1 MLNSVLLQGITVV
14 SNAATQVVDTA
25 KNVAVQATQVP
36 LAGTIVTPKQDSLSL
51 LDLIMKGG
59 LIMIPMALLSILTIY
74 FFFERLMIISKASK
88 LDKNFMN
95 SIKDFIHNGNIDAAK
110 SLCRNTV
117 SPAARM
123 IEKGVS
129 RIGKPIKEI
138 EEAMESIGKLE
149 LNRLEKNLS
158 VLSLI
163 GRIAPIFGFIGTIG
177 GVIKIFYDI
186 SLSDNIS
193 IGIISTGLYQKMI
206 TSASGL
212 VVGLLAFVGYY
223 ILNAMLDKTIN
234 KMETASVEFIDL
246 LQEPTK

>member
-1 MLNSVLLQGITVV
+1 MLNSVLLQIV
-14 SNAATQVVDTA
+14 SGAAGAVTQVADTA
-25 KNVAVQATQVP
+25 KNIAAQATQLP
-36 LAGTIVTPKQDSLSL
+36 AAIPAPQQETISL

-59 LIMIPMALLSILTIY
+59 IIMIPMGILSILTIY
-74 FFFERLMIISKASK
+74 FFFERFMTISKASR

-95 SIKDFIHNGNIDAAK
+95 SIKDFIHNGNVDAAK
-110 SLCRNTV
+110 SLCKNTT

-123 IEKGVS
+123 IEKGVN

-138 EEAMESIGKLE
+138 EEAMEGIGKLE
-149 LNRLEKNLS
+149 LYRLEKNLN

-163 GRIAPIFGFIGTIG
+163 GRIAPILGFVGTIA
-177 GVIKIFYDI
+177 GVIKIFHDI
-186 SLSDNIS
+186 SLTDNIS
-193 IGIISTGLYQKMI
+193 IGVISGGLYQKMI

-212 VVGLLAFVGYY
+212 MVGLFAFIGYY

-234 KMETASVEFIDL
+234 KMETASVEFMDL

>member
-1 MLNSVLLQGITVV
+1 MFNSVLLQVV
-14 SNAATQVVDTA
+14 VNGANTATQVLDTA
-25 KNVAVQATQVP
+25 KNVAAQVAQTTLP
-36 LAGTIVTPKQDSLSL
+36 VDQPKHASLSM

-59 LIMIPMALLSILTIY
+59 YIMIPIGVLSLLTVFY
-74 FFFERLMIISKASK
+74 FFERFMTINKASK

-95 SIKDFIHNGNIDAAK
+95 NIKDYIHNGNMDAAK
-110 SLCRNTV
+110 ALCKNSP

-123 IEKGVS
+123 VEKGIT

-138 EEAMESIGKLE
+138 EETMEGAGKLE
-149 LNRLEKNLS
+149 INRLERHLS

-163 GRIAPIFGFIGTIG
+163 GRIAPIFGFIGTIA

-186 SLSDNIS
+186 SLTDNIS
-193 IGIISTGLYQKMI
+193 IGVISTGLYQKMI

-212 VVGLLAFVGYY
+212 VVGLIAFVGYY

>member
-1 MLNSVLLQGITVV
+1 MFNSVLLQIV
-14 SNAATQVVDTA
+14 SGAAGVANQVVDTT
-25 KNVAVQATQVP
+25 KNIGAQASQLP
-36 LAGTIVTPKQDSLSL
+36 AAGAPPKQDTLSL

-59 LIMIPMALLSILTIY
+59 MIMVPIGILSVLTIY
-74 FFFERLMIISKASK
+74 FFFERFIVISKASR

-110 SLCRNTV
+110 SLCKNTV

-123 IEKGVS
+123 VEKGVS
-129 RIGKPIKEI
+129 RIGKPMKEI
-138 EEAMESIGKLE
+138 EEAMDGVGKLE
-149 LNRLEKNLS
+149 INRLEKNLG

-163 GRIAPIFGFIGTIG
+163 GRIAPIFGFLGTIA

-186 SLSDNIS
+186 SLQDSIS

-212 VVGLLAFVGYY
+212 VVGLIAFVCYY
-223 ILNAMLDKTIN
+223 ILNTMLDKTIN
-234 KMETASVEFIDL
+234 KMETASVEFMDL
-246 LQEPTK
+246 LHGPGK

>member
-1 MLNSVLLQGITVV
+1 MLNSVFLQIV
-14 SNAATQVVDTA
+14 SGATSAATQVIDTA
-25 KNVAVQATQVP
+25 KNVAVQASQMP
-36 LAGTIVTPKQDSLSL
+36 LPANTEVSNQASLSL

-59 LIMIPMALLSILTIY
+59 IIMIPMGLLSILTIY
-74 FFFERLMIISKASK
+74 FFFERFMTIGKASK
-88 LDKNFMN
+88 LDRNFMN

-110 SLCRNTV
+110 SLCRNTT

-138 EEAMESIGKLE
+138 EEAMESVGKLE

-158 VLSLI
+158 ILSLI
-163 GRIAPIFGFIGTIG
+163 GRIAPIFGFIGTIA

>member
-1 MLNSVLLQGITVV
+1 MLNSVLLQIT
-14 SNAATQVVDTA
+14 SGAAMVADTA
-25 KNVAVQATQVP
+25 KSVAVQAATVP
-36 LAGTIVTPKQDSLSL
+36 AAATIVTPKQDTLSL

-59 LIMIPMALLSILTIY
+59 MIMIPMGILSLITLY
-74 FFFERLMIISKASK
+74 FFFERLMTISKASK

-95 SIKDFIHNGNIDAAK
+95 SIKDFVHNGNIDAAK
-110 SLCRNTV
+110 SLCRNTM

-123 IEKGVS
+123 VEKGVS

-138 EEAMESIGKLE
+138 EEAMESAGKLE
-149 LNRLEKNLS
+149 INRLEKNLG
-158 VLSLI
+158 VLSLV
-163 GRIAPIFGFIGTIG
+163 GRIAPILGFIGTIA

-186 SLSDNIS
+186 SLTDNIS
-193 IGIISTGLYQKMI
+193 IGVISGGLYQKMI

-212 VVGLLAFVGYY
+212 VIGLIAFIGYY